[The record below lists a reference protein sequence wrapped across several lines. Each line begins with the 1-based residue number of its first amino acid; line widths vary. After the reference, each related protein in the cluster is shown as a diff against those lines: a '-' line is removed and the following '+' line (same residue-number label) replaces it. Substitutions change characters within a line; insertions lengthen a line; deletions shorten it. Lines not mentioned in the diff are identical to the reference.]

1 METELD
7 GENVQVSA
15 YELKLSSDEMK
26 QVFSSLKSS
35 NIDVD
40 KIIDTS
46 SFLGDSIKNLGF
58 DFTETIYVHGGNLAR
73 IQITMKDSYSQTI
86 QIVKTFEKNDI
97 TLSIQIEN
105 SKGTQIMADITK
117 NSTENNEKYVM
128 NLELTSTEELRIVA
142 DINVDIAFNTNAT
155 ITALTDENSY
165 IINEKSGDDIKDLFQ
180 KIFEMIKEREG
191 IENTAIGIL
200 YNAFEMGGQI
210 FESSGEAVEKA
221 TQQAKSMEEQMSQMN
236 ERLEE
241 TLRATNN

>member
-1 METELD
+1 
-7 GENVQVSA
+7 
-15 YELKLSSDEMK
+15 
-26 QVFSSLKSS
+26 
-35 NIDVD
+35 
-40 KIIDTS
+40 
-46 SFLGDSIKNLGF
+46 
-58 DFTETIYVHGGNLAR
+58 
-73 IQITMKDSYSQTI
+73 
-86 QIVKTFEKNDI
+86 
-97 TLSIQIEN
+97 
-105 SKGTQIMADITK
+105 MADITK

-200 YNAFEMGGQI
+200 YNAIEM
-210 FESSGEAVEKA
+210 V
-221 TQQAKSMEEQMSQMN
+221 EQMPQMN
-236 ERLEE
+236 EKLEE

>member
-1 METELD
+1 
-7 GENVQVSA
+7 
-15 YELKLSSDEMK
+15 
-26 QVFSSLKSS
+26 
-35 NIDVD
+35 
-40 KIIDTS
+40 
-46 SFLGDSIKNLGF
+46 
-58 DFTETIYVHGGNLAR
+58 
-73 IQITMKDSYSQTI
+73 
-86 QIVKTFEKNDI
+86 
-97 TLSIQIEN
+97 
-105 SKGTQIMADITK
+105 MADITK

-200 YNAFEMGGQI
+200 YNAIEMGGQI